1 MIQFL
6 LFLCFIAIFAIWL
19 LMYSNKKLER
29 ESALAIVEFGEKIDE
44 DTVNGILEQYSIDW
58 YIFNE
63 TAIQEEEIEDLKQYY
78 KVILEVK

>member
-44 DTVNGILEQYSIDW
+44 DTVNEILEQYSIDW

>member
-29 ESALAIVEFGEKIDE
+29 ESAFAIVEFGEKIDE
-44 DTVNGILEQYSIDW
+44 DTVNEILEQYSIDW